1 MAGQFDT
8 HRGLK
13 DDITHSMLHENHVFQ
28 GGCRLGIA
36 EFNWEPI

>member
-28 GGCRLGIA
+28 GGCRLEIA